1 MSNSSPVAQHEVT
14 LLELVDRVL
23 NKGVVLTGDVTLT
36 VSGQPAGTTAT
47 LTSPA
52 VAGGGSAT
60 LDVTTTSACGS
71 CSRPWERSNVSTAA
85 REVLY
90 VYAFVLAPPEVPEAK
105 GINEAA
111 ISAEGVDGLAVV
123 VSRHDATPSGSDAA
137 VLAHARV
144 VDAVLG
150 ANDAVVPARFG
161 AVYADEAAL
170 RADVAPRASELESA
184 LARVRDAVE
193 LGLRALAPQMEPAIA
208 RTGTEYMRARL
219 DRRLHAPLARIAR
232 ETTTTV
238 GATPRLLFSAAYLV
252 SRSDVRAFR
261 AAVEQLQA
269 AHQELGLVCTG
280 PWPPY
285 SFVTAEAHAP

>member
-1 MSNSSPVAQHEVT
+1 M
-14 LLELVDRVL
+14 
-23 NKGVVLTGDVTLT
+23 
-36 VSGQPAGTTAT
+36 
-47 LTSPA
+47 
-52 VAGGGSAT
+52 
-60 LDVTTTSACGS
+60 
-71 CSRPWERSNVSTAA
+71 
-85 REVLY
+85 
-90 VYAFVLAPPEVPEAK
+90 
-105 GINEAA
+105 
-111 ISAEGVDGLAVV
+111 
-123 VSRHDATPSGSDAA
+123 
-137 VLAHARV
+137 
-144 VDAVLG
+144 
-150 ANDAVVPARFG
+150 
-161 AVYADEAAL
+161 
-170 RADVAPRASELESA
+170 
-184 LARVRDAVE
+184 E

-219 DRRLHAPLARIAR
+219 DRRHDAEEIAARLHAPLARIAR